1 MSNRRMLGG
10 PTRAGVLLLIFLHAA
25 CGGAGAGALAPQ
37 SSATSASAPAVPS
50 STARVVVITELDD
63 NATVQVSV
71 GDLVQLTVSDRF
83 RWSVELSPV
92 GILSAVP
99 GETAPLQGTPRV
111 ARAVAPGTVTLIAK
125 GIPQCAANQPCVQ
138 FGGIHVTIVVR

>member
-1 MSNRRMLGG
+1 VILVQ
-10 PTRAGVLLLIFLHAA
+10 TA
-25 CGGAGAGALAPQ
+25 CGDAGAGARSPQ
-37 SSATSASAPAVPS
+37 SSATSPSTPAAVLYP
-50 STARVVVITELDD
+50 TARVVVVTELDD
-63 NATVQVSV
+63 EATVQVSV

-83 RWSVELSPV
+83 MWSVELSPD
-92 GILSAVP
+92 GILTAAP

-138 FGGIHVTIVVR
+138 FAGIHVTIVVR